1 MRRAAAYM
9 SVFPLVIVLMAY
21 ILSAVRNAAAG
32 APLMPMTVIFLLM
45 LVPAMVTMA
54 VDRIGRRFIPTT
66 VAGMASVPAAMDVAL
81 LPFANPRVFETVY
94 LGASGALA
102 AAVCFIIARHLDKRA
117 SR

>member
-21 ILSAVRNAAAG
+21 ILSAVRNAAG

-81 LPFANPRVFETVY
+81 LPFATPRVFETVY